1 MNEQADTDKYHL
13 NIPLSHLSY
22 YGKHHFF
29 FSQVVCN
36 NILPIKCNKM
46 SLVSRK
52 VTVFL
57 EKGPESAA
65 THLFLFAL
73 SCFSCPKYTQAIH
86 NQGSQLATMK
96 SYKLGW

>member
-1 MNEQADTDKYHL
+1 MNKQTLINTISTSLYPIFL
-13 NIPLSHLSY
+13 TMGNII
-22 YGKHHFF
+22 F

-86 NQGSQLATMK
+86 NQGSQLATM
-96 SYKLGW
+96 